1 MDNLKEWAEAY
12 VRALEAKARASMA
25 AIHDDTGKYAAASTD
40 AAVRECAAMAAMRA
54 ALATSEDTGWLDA
67 MPTPQQ
73 VAEHARAHGMDA
85 PWQVRWRLGERW
97 TNRIM
102 ETYEENGEW
111 GFIGSPIPAS
121 WGVPGV
127 DSIKV
132 QWRPMTAEGEP
143 VRS

>member
-1 MDNLKEWAEAY
+1 MNNLKEWAEAY
-12 VRALEAKARASMA
+12 VRALEDKVRASMA
-25 AIHDDTGKYAAASTD
+25 AIHDDSGEQAAASMD
-40 AAVRECAAMAAMRA
+40 AMRA
-54 ALATSEDTGWLDA
+54 ALDTPATDTGWLDA

-73 VAEHARAHGMDA
+73 VAEHARTHGMDA

-111 GFIGSPIPAS
+111 AFIGSPIPVS

-143 VRS
+143 VRP